1 MTSMAPVLEMLS
13 FALPLRETWK
23 SDSELTE
30 DEAGQYG
37 TEKASES
44 AEYVVVQRRLRG
56 NEVNGLCGNVG
67 GVVLGHGVPPVEF
80 EFVLDVTAAR
90 CCRHG

>member
-37 TEKASES
+37 TEEASES
-44 AEYVVVQRRLRG
+44 AESVVARRELRLRRH
-56 NEVNGLCGNVG
+56 EEDWLCGCTVE
-67 GVVLGHGVPPVEF
+67 VSFGHF
-80 EFVLDVTAAR
+80 SLLKS
-90 CCRHG
+90 